1 MKIVNRQFSL
11 LVLSVLL
18 VLACNQKPEEEKQV
32 AEKSTQPDT
41 SDKKQPEITTINPYA
56 GVDISPM
63 DMSYFPVEYPKLK
76 MANPN
81 ISPPLARVVYS
92 RPHLQR
98 RALFNG
104 ILKYDEPWRL
114 GANESSEISFYKT
127 VTIQGKKIPAGRYII
142 YGIPHSDKWTII
154 LNSNI
159 DSWGLKQDPSKD
171 VGRFEIPITTNSI
184 SLEYFTMVFEKTDTG
199 ADLVVAWADIVARLP
214 ISF

>member
-1 MKIVNRQFSL
+1 MKTVSKQFSL
-11 LVLSVLL
+11 LAVSVFL
-18 VLACNQKPEEEKQV
+18 VLACNQNTEEEKPV
-32 AEKSTQPDT
+32 EEKITLPDT
-41 SDKKQPEITTINPYA
+41 SDRKQPEITTINPYA
-56 GVDISPM
+56 GVDVSPM
-63 DMSYFPVEYPKLK
+63 DMSYFPVDYPKLK
-76 MANPN
+76 MANPG
-81 ISPPLARVVYS
+81 IASPLARVVYS

-114 GANESSEISFYKT
+114 GANESSEISFYKP
-127 VTIQGKKIPAGRYII
+127 VTIQGKKIAAGRYII
-142 YGIPHSDKWTII
+142 YGIPHTDKWTII

-199 ADLVVAWADIVARLP
+199 ADLIIAWADIIARLP
-214 ISF
+214 IRF